1 MFDDWDYM
9 VDKQIRKA
17 MDEGKFDN
25 LPGKGKPIDWDDNP
39 FADPD
44 SRTAYTMLKK
54 HGFTLPWISE
64 RQDIETALDAS
75 RRNLLRT
82 WRWCGEK
89 ADMRPGEQYEW
100 MRAIDTFRGEIDA
113 LNKRISSYNLKV
125 PSDGFQRLPV
135 NVDREIEIIMGGR
148 NGDQ

>member
-39 FADPD
+39 FADAD

-54 HGFTLPWISE
+54 HGFTLPWIAE
-64 RQDIETALDAS
+64 RQDIEADLDKA
-75 RRNLLRT
+75 RRALLRT
-82 WRWCGEK
+82 WKWCGARLE
-89 ADMRPGEQYEW
+89 MQPGQQYEW
-100 MRAIDTFRGEIDA
+100 DRAVAAFECEITK
-113 LNKRISSYNLKV
+113 LNQRISSYNLKV
-125 PSDGFQRLPV
+125 P
-135 NVDREIEIIMGGR
+135 
-148 NGDQ
+148 

>member
-25 LPGKGKPIDWDDNP
+25 LPGYGKPIEWDDNP
-39 FADPD
+39 FADAD
-44 SRTAYTMLKK
+44 SRAAYTMLKK
-54 HGFTLPWISE
+54 HGFTLPWIAE
-64 RQDIETALDAS
+64 RQDIEDDLDKA

-89 ADMRPGEQYEW
+89 IDMRPGEQYEW
-100 MRAIDTFRGEIDA
+100 TRALDQFREDVKA
-113 LNKRISSYNLKV
+113 LNKRIGNYNLKV

-135 NVDREIEIIMGGR
+135 NADREIEIIMGRG
-148 NGDQ
+148 GDG